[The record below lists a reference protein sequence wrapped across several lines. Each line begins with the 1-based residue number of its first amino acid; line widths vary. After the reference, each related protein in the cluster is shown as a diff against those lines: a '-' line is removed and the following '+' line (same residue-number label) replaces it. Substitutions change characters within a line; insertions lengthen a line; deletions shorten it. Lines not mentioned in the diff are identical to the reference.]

1 MHQKKSLLVVLSLL
15 LATFALQTSLPSVA
29 EAAAPSFRAANS
41 SNTNVKTP
49 SVRVPSAVRSGD
61 QLVLVVT
68 TNTNTSIQ
76 TPSGWTRLGTARDG
90 SDGRTAQMTSSLYTR
105 TATSSTGGQTVSTT
119 LGRRSKTAMTL
130 VAYSNATAPKAA
142 FASTMTGSSAKLAT
156 APTSIGA
163 DDSVVVSSWAIRTSS
178 GSTWKT
184 PWSVTERT
192 TSVGSGGGR
201 ITAVIGDDEADQGF
215 HAAKTATAGSS
226 SSKAISW
233 VTVLSPTTTSAPAP
247 APAPTPT
254 PTPDPTPPS
263 SGCTVS
269 SKLVPSCGAWFGT
282 SIPSRD
288 GNYNWSK
295 GLAEYE
301 NVAQNVPDILHFY
314 KNGNQSFPTNSEI
327 AVAER
332 PGKQRSLL
340 LYNWK
345 PAGNTTWRQ
354 VANGAADNQIA
365 TMANGLKKYPH
376 KVFLN
381 IYHEPEDQVKTSSSS
396 GMTVADYKAMY
407 RHVVDEL
414 KSLGVNNAVYVWNPM
429 GYYGWR
435 DYLDGLYP
443 GDAYVDW
450 MCYDP
455 YAKDNRQDDL
465 ADIVNRVK
473 PNLNWPG
480 YYEWATDKA
489 PGKPLMLC
497 EWGVDTIS
505 NSDPASIVSGNAEQL
520 MKDFPMIKAFVYWNS
535 VDKVNARIDNTNTK
549 GKAFGNAFRQLA
561 NQSYFNSTST
571 NKAP

>member
-1 MHQKKSLLVVLSLL
+1 M
-15 LATFALQTSLPSVA
+15 
-29 EAAAPSFRAANS
+29 
-41 SNTNVKTP
+41 
-49 SVRVPSAVRSGD
+49 
-61 QLVLVVT
+61 
-68 TNTNTSIQ
+68 
-76 TPSGWTRLGTARDG
+76 
-90 SDGRTAQMTSSLYTR
+90 
-105 TATSSTGGQTVSTT
+105 
-119 LGRRSKTAMTL
+119 
-130 VAYSNATAPKAA
+130 
-142 FASTMTGSSAKLAT
+142 
-156 APTSIGA
+156 
-163 DDSVVVSSWAIRTSS
+163 
-178 GSTWKT
+178 
-184 PWSVTERT
+184 
-192 TSVGSGGGR
+192 
-201 ITAVIGDDEADQGF
+201 
-215 HAAKTATAGSS
+215 
-226 SSKAISW
+226 
-233 VTVLSPTTTSAPAP
+233 
-247 APAPTPT
+247 
-254 PTPDPTPPS
+254 
-263 SGCTVS
+263 
-269 SKLVPSCGAWFGT
+269 
-282 SIPSRD
+282 
-288 GNYNWSK
+288 
-295 GLAEYE
+295 
-301 NVAQNVPDILHFY
+301 PDILHFY
-314 KNGNQSFPTNSEI
+314 KNGNQSFPSKSEI

-345 PAGNTTWRQ
+345 PAGNLTWRQ

-396 GMTVADYKAMY
+396 GMTTADYKAMY

-443 GDAYVDW
+443 GHDYVDW

-480 YYEWATDKA
+480 YYEWATNKA

-520 MKDFPMIKAFVYWNS
+520 MKDFPMIKGFVYWNS
-535 VDKVNARIDNTNTK
+535 IDKRQRPDRQHQHQGPRLRQRLPPTRQPELLQQHQHQHSTLTTDQHTTWSMVARPSRRPTAGSPAHPQPRSHQHRHAPEEVTPRRPVPPPGHVRSAD
-549 GKAFGNAFRQLA
+549 LA
-561 NQSYFNSTST
+561 PLGRRGRGAVVPSSEFQQHQREVPVGPSTVRC
-571 NKAP
+571 PQR